1 MPGFY
6 ATIARYYDAENTDKT
21 DDIPLYL
28 ELAQAYG
35 GPVMDIGCGTGRVM
49 LPLAGAGYEAHG
61 IDNEPRML
69 ERGREIAK
77 QAAFGDKMH
86 FHEGDATT
94 YDLDKK
100 FKLMLVPYNG
110 LMHFHEQKDQLALLK
125 NLRKMTADDGLMVL
139 DLPNAGEVFATQ
151 DTDSIIMERTFVE
164 PVSGHIVMQQSVSYL
179 DRTTQLLQVTW
190 IYDEI
195 TDDGMVKRTFAPLL
209 LYYYFYSEVKLLLQ
223 IAGFKVDAVY
233 GDTDHGEF
241 IEGCERMVIFAKPV

>member
-1 MPGFY
+1 
-6 ATIARYYDAENTDKT
+6 
-21 DDIPLYL
+21 
-28 ELAQAYG
+28 
-35 GPVMDIGCGTGRVM
+35 
-49 LPLAGAGYEAHG
+49 
-61 IDNEPRML
+61 
-69 ERGREIAK
+69 
-77 QAAFGDKMH
+77 
-86 FHEGDATT
+86 
-94 YDLDKK
+94 
-100 FKLMLVPYNG
+100 
-110 LMHFHEQKDQLALLK
+110 LLK